1 MPRKFMFTRDEII
14 AVALNLVRKG
24 GISALTAR
32 ALGAELGSS
41 SRPVFG
47 LFKNMEE
54 VQQEVIKAT
63 NDLYQSYLKEDMES
77 GIYPPYKASGMAYIR
92 FAKEEKELFKLLFMR
107 DRSRESKE
115 ENRDEIKPLLDLI
128 QQNLEINEEDAYL
141 FHVEMWIYVHG
152 IATMLA
158 TSYLEWDEAFISR
171 VITDGFE
178 GMKTRYIGVKLIAAE
193 NCL

>member
-14 AVALNLVRKG
+14 TAALKLVKTG

-41 SRPVFG
+41 SRPIFG

-54 VQQEVIKAT
+54 VQQEVLKAA
-63 NDLYQSYLKEDMES
+63 NDLYQSYLKEDMQK

-107 DRSRESKE
+107 DRSHESKE
-115 ENRDEIKPLLDLI
+115 ENREEIRPLLELI
-128 QQNLEINEEDAYL
+128 QQGLGLNEEDAYL

-158 TSYLEWDEAFISR
+158 TSYLEWDEMFISK

-178 GMKTRYIGVKLIAAE
+178 GMKTRYMGGKQL
-193 NCL
+193 